1 MNCKL
6 TLALL
11 NARISESCSS
21 SSVPLKLGRGAG
33 AVVLTTAPEGVT
45 PFVHG
50 VTSSVQGVTI
60 EQQRVK

>member
-1 MNCKL
+1 MHIPKYALRLSNAN
-6 TLALL
+6 LA
-11 NARISESCSS
+11 
-21 SSVPLKLGRGAG
+21 GRRAG

-60 EQQRVK
+60 EQQRVTLEQHFCGSHMA